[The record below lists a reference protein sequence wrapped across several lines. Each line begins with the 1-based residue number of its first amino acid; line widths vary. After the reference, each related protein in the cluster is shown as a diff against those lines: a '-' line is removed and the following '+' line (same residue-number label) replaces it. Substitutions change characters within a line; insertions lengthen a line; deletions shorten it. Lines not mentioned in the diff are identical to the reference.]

1 MLQSMTSSVLLDLAT
16 LRHNLTEFKV
26 RWLAHIEE
34 WKAENRPTTSS
45 MLVRIGRTHVAGT
58 AYCRDHELPYR
69 VQRCP
74 RVVRD

>member
-34 WKAENRPTTSS
+34 WKAENRPATESRSS
-45 MLVRIGRTHVAGT
+45 QDQQFWGDLLDCFA
-58 AYCRDHELPYR
+58 
-69 VQRCP
+69 
-74 RVVRD
+74 

>member
-34 WKAENRPTTSS
+34 WKAENRPVLSRGECSTST
-45 MLVRIGRTHVAGT
+45 GR
-58 AYCRDHELPYR
+58 
-69 VQRCP
+69 
-74 RVVRD
+74 